1 MSSLF
6 LCLLSRILLYGFTTI
21 CLSIDVH
28 FSCLQFL
35 ATINAANRNIHVQV
49 FVWICIL
56 ISLEQVFRVI
66 CICVC
71 VCTHT
76 HIFFFFNKR
85 SLPPLVLFWL
95 HPTYPHTSKGRN
107 SKSFQNGVSVS
118 FKLLEVYWDV
128 TDIQRYVSLRCA
140 VCWFD
145 KSSISF
151 WLSHVSELADR
162 SFSTASTAL

>member
-71 VCTHT
+71 VCVCVCTHT
-76 HIFFFFNKR
+76 HIYFFFLIR
-85 SLPPLVLFWL
+85 EAC
-95 HPTYPHTSKGRN
+95 H
-107 SKSFQNGVSVS
+107 
-118 FKLLEVYWDV
+118 LL
-128 TDIQRYVSLRCA
+128 
-140 VCWFD
+140 
-145 KSSISF
+145 
-151 WLSHVSELADR
+151 
-162 SFSTASTAL
+162 SFSDSILHTPILPKGEIPNLSKTVFQFLLNF

>member
-35 ATINAANRNIHVQV
+35 ATIHAVNRNIHVQV

-66 CICVC
+66 VCVC
-71 VCTHT
+71 VCIYIHTQKCIYIYIHT
-76 HIFFFFNKR
+76 HIYICVSHTFIYIYFLYLYIFLIREACHFCPFLTP
-85 SLPPLVLFWL
+85 SYIPP
-95 HPTYPHTSKGRN
+95 YSQREK
-107 SKSFQNGVSVS
+107 FQIFSNGVSVS
-118 FKLLEVYWDV
+118 FKLLEVY
-128 TDIQRYVSLRCA
+128 
-140 VCWFD
+140 
-145 KSSISF
+145 
-151 WLSHVSELADR
+151 
-162 SFSTASTAL
+162 